1 MFKNKKKGLIHTA
14 LTVALGISI
23 VQCAWAGFDMNTDK
37 LALQADGINVLGAG
51 SGGNLYL
58 EDGETFIIDANSP
71 EAVSVPSTTRLTGNI
86 QIAGDSK
93 KVSISLRDAD
103 VKQVLRMFADK
114 ANMNIIFHNSVRG
127 EVTLD
132 LKNVSINT
140 ALEFVLDACEL
151 TYIRQDNNIIIASKE
166 AAKDLSYARQNFT
179 TIPVK
184 YVNAQSIANFL
195 NKSMFN
201 GKYQGVSSVPV
212 VAVNATKNE
221 LMIFGT
227 EEDEKLVTKLL
238 SKLDVKPMMN
248 VFPVNHISPQEMA
261 STICDTILTDKSE
274 GGTNNGVQVD
284 TKSRT
289 GASED
294 EIELGG
300 GYAACVVGESNGQIQ
315 KFEDSEDLTN
325 YVSNPLIVAF
335 YPEMGT
341 VATYGGSREQ
351 VKMIESFIKL
361 HDKKQPMA
369 YIELSLIQLSESGSK
384 QFNTEWRIWTP
395 VGNFSFNN
403 NGFVTDPWGPTFFK
417 GHSYSIL
424 DDQGNPSYT
433 INKPDGW
440 GPIVMSLNYLVS
452 NGKGRVL
459 ANPKVMVTNGK
470 KSTIDL
476 TSDYVKSVKQEYDTN
491 STTAVAQTTY
501 EIASDQGIK
510 VEITPFISPEGYV
523 VMNLK
528 PDYSTIK
535 DQREQYTLLT
545 RRNLELEN
553 VRVKDGETLVL
564 AGLIQEDERQSVT
577 KMPVLG
583 DLPVIGP
590 FFRRS
595 TSDVAKE
602 ELVILITPHI
612 VYSKD
617 QIDNLKAK
625 QQENL

>member
-1 MFKNKKKGLIHTA
+1 MKFTLKKKNLINSA
-14 LTVALGISI
+14 LTAALAITVA
-23 VQCAWAGFDMNTDK
+23 QCAWAGFDNDSDK
-37 LALQADGINVLGAG
+37 LALDTKNVKIYDDNYNLKNTNSTETYIINAD
-51 SGGNLYL
+51 
-58 EDGETFIIDANSP
+58 SP

-86 QIAGDSK
+86 QITGDSK

-114 ANMNIIFHNSVRG
+114 ANMNIIFHNSVQG
-127 EVTLD
+127 QVTLD

-151 TYIRQDNNIIIASKE
+151 TYIRQDNNIIVASKSASQE
-166 AAKDLSYARQNFT
+166 LSYARQNFT

-184 YVNAQSIANFL
+184 YVNAQYIADFV
-195 NKSMFN
+195 NKNMFN
-201 GKYQGVSSVPV
+201 GKYQGVSSVPIA
-212 VAVNATKNE
+212 AVNAAKNE
-221 LMIFGT
+221 IMLFGT
-227 EEDEKLVTKLL
+227 EEDEKLVKKLL
-238 SKLDVKPMMN
+238 SKLDTKPMMN

-261 STICDTILTDKSE
+261 STICDTILSDKSE
-274 GGTNNGVQVD
+274 GGSANGVNVS
-284 TKSRT
+284 TETRSGT
-289 GASED
+289 ED
-294 EIELGG
+294 EVTLGG
-300 GYAACVVGESNGQIQ
+300 GFVVCVVGESNGTIR
-315 KFEDSEDLTN
+315 KDGGTSELTN
-325 YVSNPLIVAF
+325 YVSNPLTVAF
-335 YPEMGT
+335 FPEMGT

-384 QFNTEWRIWTP
+384 AFNTEWSMWTP
-395 VGNFSFNN
+395 FGEFMFNN
-403 NGFVTDPWGPTFFK
+403 NGLSTNPWAPVFLDGSHKDVYDDGPT
-417 GHSYSIL
+417 
-424 DDQGNPSYT
+424 PSYT
-433 INKPDGW
+433 INKPHGW
-440 GPIVMSLNYLVS
+440 GPIVMSLSYLVT

-459 ANPKVMVTNGK
+459 ASPKVMVTNGK
-470 KSTIDL
+470 KSVIDL
-476 TSDYVKSVKQEYDTN
+476 TSDYVKSIQQQYNTN

-510 VEITPFISPEGYV
+510 VEIIPFISPDGYV

-535 DQREQYTLLT
+535 EQREEYTLLT

-564 AGLIQEDERQSVT
+564 AGLIQEDERQSTT

-583 DLPVIGP
+583 DLPVLGP

-595 TSDVAKE
+595 QNSVSKE

-617 QIDNLKAK
+617 QIDKIKSQNL
-625 QQENL
+625 

>member
-1 MFKNKKKGLIHTA
+1 MFNRKKGLIHLAMTLA
-14 LTVALGISI
+14 LAVSVA
-23 VQCAWAGFDMNTDK
+23 QCAWAGFDNKFDK
-37 LALQADGINVLGAG
+37 LALETNGVTVYE
-51 SGGNLYL
+51 GGTNLY
-58 EDGETFIIDANSP
+58 ENDQEETYIIDASSP
-71 EAVSVPSTTRLTGNI
+71 EAVSVPSTMRLTGNI
-86 QIAGDSK
+86 QIASDSK
-93 KVSISLRDAD
+93 KVSLSLRDAD

-114 ANMNIIFHNSVRG
+114 ANMNIIFHSSVRG

-132 LKNVSINT
+132 LKDVSINN

-151 TYIRQDNNIIIASKE
+151 TYIRQDNNIIVASKD
-166 AAKDLSYARQNFT
+166 ASKDLSYARQNFT

-184 YVNAQSIANFL
+184 YANAQAIANFV

-212 VAVNATKNE
+212 VAVNASKNE

-227 EEDEKLVTKLL
+227 EEDEKLVKKIL
-238 SKLDVKPMMN
+238 SKLDTKPMMN

-261 STICDTILTDKSE
+261 STICDTILSDKSE
-274 GGTNNGVQVD
+274 GGSNNGVTVD
-284 TKSRT
+284 TNSRSS
-289 GASED
+289 GDED

-300 GYAACVVGESNGQIQ
+300 GYAVCVVGESNGTIK
-315 KFEDSEDLTN
+315 KFEETDGLTN
-325 YVSNPLIVAF
+325 YISNPLTVAF
-335 YPEMGT
+335 FPEMGT

-369 YIELSLIQLSESGSK
+369 YIELSLIQLSETGSK
-384 QFNTEWRIWTP
+384 QFNTEWSAWTP
-395 VGNFSFNN
+395 FGEFIFNN
-403 NGFVTDPWGPTFFK
+403 NGLSTNQWAPVFFK
-417 GHSYSIL
+417 GGHR
-424 DDQGNPSYT
+424 DVYT
-433 INKPDGW
+433 TSNTPEYTVYKPHGW

-459 ANPKVMVTNGK
+459 ASPKVMVTNGK

-476 TSDYVKSVKQEYDTN
+476 TSDYVKTVKQEFNTN

-535 DQREQYTLLT
+535 STAPGGEYTLLT

-564 AGLIQEDERQSVT
+564 AGMIQEDERQSVV
-577 KMPVLG
+577 KMPILG
-583 DLPVIGP
+583 DLPVVGP

-595 TSDVAKE
+595 TNDLSKE

-617 QIDNLKAK
+617 QIDSIKATQNL
-625 QQENL
+625 